1 MMAVNYALKRIRNFF
16 FRKTTIATLRLDWLK
31 ISVTSA
37 LLSLLAPITRYLN
50 RILMGYGAPQRHEI
64 EVESALIEDDVHAS
78 HRSIRELKP
87 DYTGTM
93 DHAEEIHHDCPHCE
107 SNLWNVKVSFEDY
120 EISTYI
126 IQMECALC
134 GTYALAPTLADKPYV
149 S

>member
-1 MMAVNYALKRIRNFF
+1 MMEVNYALRKIRNFF
-16 FRKTTIATLRLDWLK
+16 SRRITIATLRLEWLK

-37 LLSLLAPITRYLN
+37 LLSFLAPITQYLN

-120 EISTYI
+120 EISAYI
-126 IQMECALC
+126 VQMECALC